1 MIISVIR
8 MHAQTTPIANPS
20 PDAANLGCVNN
31 IPVSLHTGTIK
42 PTINLFDYTENG
54 FHLLANLGYNMSGA
68 RPDLR
73 AGWVGRNWNL
83 SVGGVITRV
92 INGKPDETPEGCG
105 YLYCADKVNDLDWFN
120 ANTDEFV
127 EKYDDYFMGKH
138 GPDSYYDQEPD
149 DFYFEANGISGHFFI
164 GKNREIH
171 VVGQPNIKVEIDFDD
186 RVGFIYCETFYRMR
200 IIMDDGTV
208 YHYGGDVDII
218 ESSQAYIG
226 EGGDPSYANAWY
238 LNKITLPSG
247 REIKFKYTQR
257 YFDSSLSVTYLYV
270 SPNCYLG
277 EFRDMA
283 YPINTFIAHYYLES
297 IESDNVK
304 INFNISNFSGNLKN
318 ENWKKL
324 DEIVIR
330 DKLLNQTVKRFAF
343 SYSGDYLQKLQE
355 FGSDSSVVTPPYQ
368 FEYNGQIN
376 YNATDFVR
384 MPNRDVWGYYKA
396 NCTKYYPESLTDI
409 DGATH
414 YYTLDKQPSLSST
427 QTGILKS
434 IEYPSG
440 GIVEF
445 EYELND
451 YSKYYEFSEY
461 KKGLFRVQ
469 KAYGDADQ
477 LNVTELKNGEVLQVT
492 GTIEAYVYFVDE
504 ALTKEYAYSI
514 TLSTGIYNKAFFFG
528 KVGLSLPSQVM
539 DSYRFSVSYKGLSSS
554 MNEKCGGLRIKSI
567 IYKESKNNITKIADY
582 VYSTGYRNGYD
593 ELAAQSSG
601 ILGCKPV
608 FEYAFTKN
616 GGKALWSIPV
626 STAQLTDGSPVG
638 YSEVTEIISNGQ
650 GTQQGYTTYHYSNFD
665 DYPDLKPTYYWTNIS
680 GDAGARD
687 SQAHKRG
694 KLLTKNV
701 HDRNGRLVQ
710 TVKYSYKCMNA
721 DTVMALKL
729 REVPAIQINNGR
741 WLFGSFSACNKYSV
755 SNLLVEERRY
765 DYLISGNFESPIEQ
779 CIKYKY
785 NEYNQIVEKDVESS
799 GGDHLITQYKYPQDF
814 VDGNSSNEND
824 VFVKMFNRH
833 IIAPV
838 IEEVKWKN
846 SSLVEKVR
854 TEYRF
859 ENEVPYLYSS
869 AKSYDPVL
877 DDFQA
882 DVYNTKCDSRGN
894 ILCSKQA
901 NGLQTVYLWGYNY
914 KYLVAIIENATQA
927 EVEAITGTL
936 ESYAAQPFPDLS
948 KIELLRK
955 ELKGARITSYTYKPC
970 VGVLTETDIANH
982 TLYYEY
988 DTLGRLISVSDEN
1001 HNKVNAY
1008 KYHHRRIAN

>member
-20 PDAANLGCVNN
+20 PDAANLGCVDN

-92 INGKPDETPEGCG
+92 INGKPDETPAGLG
-105 YLYCADKVNDLDWFN
+105 YLYCADKINDLDWL
-120 ANTDEFV
+120 NTNSNEFV
-127 EKYDDYFMGKH
+127 EKYDDYFIGKH
-138 GPDSYYDQEPD
+138 GGSDSFYDQEPD

-186 RVGFIYCETFYRMR
+186 KTEFPYCATFREIK
-200 IIMDDGTV
+200 IIMADGTLF
-208 YHYGGDVDII
+208 HYGGNTNFI
-218 ESSQAYIG
+218 ESSQVY
-226 EGGDPSYANAWY
+226 ENPSYANAWY
-238 LNKITLPSG
+238 LNKIVLPNG
-247 REIKFKYTQR
+247 REIKFQYTQR
-257 YFDSSLSVTYLYV
+257 YLDNSIFVTYLYV
-270 SPNCYLG
+270 SPNCPLG
-277 EFRDMA
+277 EFRDAA
-283 YPINTFIAHYYLES
+283 YLTSTFIEHYYLKS
-297 IESDNVK
+297 IESDNLK
-304 INFNISNFSGNLKN
+304 IDFNISDCVGNLKK

-324 DEIVIR
+324 DEIVVF
-330 DKLLNQTVKRFAF
+330 DKLLNQTIKRFTF
-343 SYSGDYLQKLQE
+343 SYLGDYLMELQE
-355 FGSDSSVVTPPYQ
+355 YGSDSSTVLPPYL
-368 FEYNGQIN
+368 FN
-376 YNATDFVR
+376 YSGRIGYSADESVLK
-384 MPNRDVWGYYKA
+384 PNRDAWGYYKA
-396 NCTKYYPESLTDI
+396 NCTQFLPESI
-409 DGATH
+409 DDANGNH
-414 YYTLDKQPSLSST
+414 YFSLAKQPSLSST

-440 GIVEF
+440 GIIEF

-451 YSKYYEFSEY
+451 YSRYYEFSEY
-461 KKGLFRVQ
+461 KKGLFHVQ
-469 KAYGDADQ
+469 KAYGDADE
-477 LNVTELKNGEVLQVT
+477 LKYTELKNGETLQVT
-492 GTIEAYVYFVDE
+492 GIVEANVYFVDE
-504 ALTKEYAYSI
+504 GLTNEYSYSI
-514 TLSTGIYNKAFFFG
+514 KLSTGIYNRAFFFG
-528 KVGLSLPSQVM
+528 QVGLSLPSQVM
-539 DSYRFSVSYKGLSSS
+539 ESYRFNVSYKGLSTS
-554 MNEKCGGLRIKSI
+554 MNEKCGGLRIKSVV
-567 IYKESKNNITKIADY
+567 YKENKDKIAKIAYY
-582 VYSTGYRNGYD
+582 VYSAGYRNGYD
-593 ELAAQSSG
+593 ELTAQSSG
-601 ILGCKPV
+601 VLGCKPV

-626 STAQLTDGSPVG
+626 STTQLTDGSPVG

-665 DYPDLKPTYYWTNIS
+665 DYPDLEPTFCWTNIS
-680 GDAGARD
+680 GDAGTRD

-694 KLLTKNV
+694 KLLAKDV
-701 HDRNGRLVQ
+701 YDRNDRLVQ
-710 TVKYSYKCMNA
+710 TVRYSYKCMNA
-721 DTVMALKL
+721 DTVMALKM
-729 REVPAIQINNGR
+729 REIPAIQINYAR

-869 AKSYDPVL
+869 AKSYDPVS
-877 DDFQA
+877 DNFQA
-882 DVYNTKCDSRGN
+882 DVYNTQCDSRGN

-936 ESYAAQPFPDLS
+936 ESYAAQPSPDLS